1 MIFLEYKETS
11 RVLQTQVMTNRK
23 ANVLLTQEY
32 TAWRVVEVWKSGK
45 YIQSIWLSMFFL
57 KLFANVKIQTKTT
70 KQTRQKSY
78 SSVGIS

>member
-23 ANVLLTQEY
+23 ANVMLTQEY

-45 YIQSIWLSMFFL
+45 YIQNIWLSVFFL
-57 KLFANVKIQTKTT
+57 KLFANVKIETKTT
-70 KQTRQKSY
+70 K
-78 SSVGIS
+78 